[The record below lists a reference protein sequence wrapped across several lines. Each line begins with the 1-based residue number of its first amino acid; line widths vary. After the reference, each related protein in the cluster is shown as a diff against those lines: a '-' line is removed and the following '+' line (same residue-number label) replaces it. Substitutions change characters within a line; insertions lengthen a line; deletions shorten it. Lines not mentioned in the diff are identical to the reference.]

1 MRLQPDVDRARLPLL
16 TLQSNLLV
24 NKPRKGLY
32 SVQNRLNL

>member
-1 MRLQPDVDRARLPLL
+1 MRLQANFNRPRLPLL

-24 NKPRKGLY
+24 NKTGKVLY